1 MKEISFFSFRW
12 PKVEREENF
21 QENLANG
28 GTWSLFS
35 KQKIPRKLL
44 EFMSSW
50 LSLLLYLK
58 FREAGNEARDVRAFP
73 ERGGVCV
80 CTDVAENIISVN
92 YDETRASPNRGRH
105 RRKVGDKWGHE
116 L

>member
-1 MKEISFFSFRW
+1 MRVSLPDGCFVFLFVARKMKEISFFSFRW

-80 CTDVAENIISVN
+80 CVQMWQKI
-92 YDETRASPNRGRH
+92 
-105 RRKVGDKWGHE
+105 
-116 L
+116 